1 MRLQQRLFFATK
13 HLLSRCKKSSQ
24 NLWCSKISTSHT
36 YKTERKDYWQVFYTC
51 DNSTDIK
58 NVSNN

>member
-1 MRLQQRLFFATK
+1 MRLQQRLLFALK
-13 HLLSRCKKSSQ
+13 HVLSRCENSSQ

-51 DNSTDIK
+51 DNSTEY
-58 NVSNN
+58 